1 MGNNRI
7 VFIDQLK
14 GLAMLAV
21 VFNHLLQFCFGVN
34 YTTTNT
40 MLAIFD
46 LPLFFFISGYF
57 CYKERV
63 FNVKETLSLLSKKFK
78 NYVFP
83 FLSVGL
89 LYCFLFKQSVT
100 DMILDGGGR
109 FWFLPALFEIS
120 VICILLNQLS
130 NTFQRKKRF
139 PLIDILIY
147 LVPYLIL
154 VVGKLYWKDAPA
166 WLHIDHMVT
175 YYRHFVLGM
184 MVKKY
189 ANFEGFLTKQPW
201 IYALCFVFYLLGVKY
216 IEQHNMVLIFM
227 SQAGSIV
234 LLWVFFQQL
243 KTRNIVTRCLEIV
256 GGHTLG
262 IYVFHYF
269 LLFDLK
275 WLSSYIS
282 YNNFFTLHLMLC
294 LVSCCVIIPCCIL
307 IESMLS
313 KNKYLSIIFL
323 GK

>member
-100 DMILDGGGR
+100 DMILDGGG
-109 FWFLPALFEIS
+109 
-120 VICILLNQLS
+120 Q
-130 NTFQRKKRF
+130 
-139 PLIDILIY
+139 
-147 LVPYLIL
+147 IL
-154 VVGKLYWKDAPA
+154 VSSCTIRDICYLYSSQSIIKY
-166 WLHIDHMVT
+166 ISKKEKVSF
-175 YYRHFVLGM
+175 YRH
-184 MVKKY
+184 
-189 ANFEGFLTKQPW
+189 T
-201 IYALCFVFYLLGVKY
+201 
-216 IEQHNMVLIFM
+216 HIF
-227 SQAGSIV
+227 G
-234 LLWVFFQQL
+234 
-243 KTRNIVTRCLEIV
+243 T
-256 GGHTLG
+256 
-262 IYVFHYF
+262 
-269 LLFDLK
+269 
-275 WLSSYIS
+275 IS
-282 YNNFFTLHLMLC
+282 Y
-294 LVSCCVIIPCCIL
+294 SCCGKIILERCS
-307 IESMLS
+307 SMVAYRSHGNLLS
-313 KNKYLSIIFL
+313 PFRFGYD
-323 GK
+323 GKKIC

>member
-100 DMILDGGGR
+100 DMILDGGADFG
-109 FWFLPALFEIS
+109 FFLHYSRYLLFVFFSINYQIHFKE
-120 VICILLNQLS
+120 
-130 NTFQRKKRF
+130 RK
-139 PLIDILIY
+139 
-147 LVPYLIL
+147 
-154 VVGKLYWKDAPA
+154 
-166 WLHIDHMVT
+166 
-175 YYRHFVLGM
+175 
-184 MVKKY
+184 
-189 ANFEGFLTKQPW
+189 GFL
-201 IYALCFVFYLLGVKY
+201 L
-216 IEQHNMVLIFM
+216 
-227 SQAGSIV
+227 
-234 LLWVFFQQL
+234 
-243 KTRNIVTRCLEIV
+243 
-256 GGHTLG
+256 
-262 IYVFHYF
+262 
-269 LLFDLK
+269 
-275 WLSSYIS
+275 
-282 YNNFFTLHLMLC
+282 
-294 LVSCCVIIPCCIL
+294 
-307 IESMLS
+307 
-313 KNKYLSIIFL
+313 
-323 GK
+323 